1 SDGEVVATLSQQEIS
16 SISTKVQQFF

>member
-1 SDGEVVATLSQQEIS
+1 GEVVATLSQQEIS